1 MDRQA
6 IVRRIR
12 YPVERARR
20 ARVGNL
26 LERAVRDYAGD
37 DGSIYAAAIT
47 YYLLLSIFPL
57 LLIGVSVLGLLA
69 RGDPD
74 FQAQVV
80 EEVTRQLPTGAGVQ
94 RQVEEAVAKIA
105 RPRSGVFGGIALLG
119 ALWTSTG
126 VFGALRKALN
136 NAFDVPSARSFFRGR
151 LQDLASVFA
160 VVVLAITSTA
170 LTATLAIVRAYS
182 DRWFDGF
189 VSTIGW
195 GLLFLLLPLIFSF
208 TFFLLLY
215 RLIPNN
221 TVGWADLRIGALVA
235 AVGFELAKTLFTV
248 YLTTFATFNEIY
260 GALGSLIALLVF
272 VFIVANVTIF
282 GAEIASEL
290 AKDHAGRETPT
301 V

>member
-1 MDRQA
+1 
-6 IVRRIR
+6 
-12 YPVERARR
+12 
-20 ARVGNL
+20 
-26 LERAVRDYAGD
+26 
-37 DGSIYAAAIT
+37 
-47 YYLLLSIFPL
+47 
-57 LLIGVSVLGLLA
+57 
-69 RGDPD
+69 GDPD